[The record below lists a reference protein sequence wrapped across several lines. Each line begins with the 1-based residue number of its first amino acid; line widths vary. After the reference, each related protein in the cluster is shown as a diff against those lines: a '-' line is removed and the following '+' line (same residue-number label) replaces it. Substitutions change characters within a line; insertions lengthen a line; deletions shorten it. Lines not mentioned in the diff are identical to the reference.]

1 MTAYGNL
8 EVVIFMGDTIQ
19 PTTVAFL
26 KVFKK
31 IKFGYTNIWFNRL
44 ILSDSLYIYIYTYF
58 IYVY

>member
-1 MTAYGNL
+1 M
-8 EVVIFMGDTIQ
+8 VIFMGDTIQ

-44 ILSDSLYIYIYTYF
+44 ILSDRLYIYIYTYF